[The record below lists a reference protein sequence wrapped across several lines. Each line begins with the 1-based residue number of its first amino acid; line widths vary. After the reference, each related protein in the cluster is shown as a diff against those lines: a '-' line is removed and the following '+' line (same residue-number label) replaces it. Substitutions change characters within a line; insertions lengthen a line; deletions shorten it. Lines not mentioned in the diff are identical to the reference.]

1 MHGSKGEARTPP
13 ESMAQVSF
21 HVGKECLARQVTNV
35 SSEWINGER
44 TRLGTMSATAT
55 PAILF
60 NQLSS
65 WSKVAANVH
74 IFAYDSRRPPGFTTT
89 VAIDSNLLGIDFHSQ
104 PVVLPAVEVFGEVR
118 LGECFDAFVCG
129 LMPRLHPPAAR
140 TSPPGL
146 ARPWRLAGWR
156 RRMEC

>member
-1 MHGSKGEARTPP
+1 MDQWRTNKI
-13 ESMAQVSF
+13 
-21 HVGKECLARQVTNV
+21 GNNV
-35 SSEWINGER
+35 SNSNASDSFQSTEF
-44 TRLGTMSATAT
+44 LV
-55 PAILF
+55 
-60 NQLSS
+60 QSS
-65 WSKVAANVH
+65 TANVH